1 MNSKILKRTLVFVS
15 LPLLFALV
23 RPTQAAALLTTVN
36 DPIESYLEIPSIS
49 LDITV
54 VVAPFVGNTWD
65 FSNLT
70 DVAGY
75 FEGLPTPGE
84 GSNSVIGA
92 HSELDNHIPGPFYNL
107 NQVKVND
114 QVIVL
119 QNHVKYT
126 YIITKIWYVR
136 PTDVSPILP
145 SKTDTLTLF
154 TCAGYDEGVYTTRL
168 VVRAK
173 RIA

>member
-1 MNSKILKRTLVFVS
+1 MNSKILQWTLVFVS
-15 LPLLFALV
+15 LPLIFASV
-23 RPTQAAALLTTVN
+23 RPIQADPLQTPVN
-36 DPIESYLEIPSIS
+36 DPIESHLEIPSIS

-65 FSNLT
+65 FSNLN

-75 FEGLPTPGE
+75 FEGLPIPGE

-92 HSELDNHIPGPFYNL
+92 HSELDNHIPGPFYYL

-119 QNHVKYT
+119 QNQVKYT
-126 YIITKIWYVR
+126 YIVTKIWHVR

-154 TCAGYDEGVYTTRL
+154 TCAGYDQGVYTTRL

-173 RIA
+173 RIP